1 MSRGR
6 CSGCGLEDASCSKIR
21 THVMSCPQY
30 VALFQSEPQR
40 CLDPED
46 EYVQHKA
53 WLGSEEGQAAREER
67 REVVTQAAR
76 AAGEKRVAAARSR
89 WELSE

>member
-21 THVMSCPQY
+21 THVMSCSEY
-30 VALFQSEPQR
+30 VALFKTTPDD

-46 EYVQHKA
+46 EYVKHRQ
-53 WLGSEEGQAAREER
+53 WLESEEGQAAREER
-67 REVVTQAAR
+67 REIVTQRAR
-76 AAGEKRVAAARSR
+76 EAGDRRTAAARER
-89 WELSE
+89 WSAG